1 MAMAKVKPKVGTEP
15 FTFPKPALEGLGF
28 NFSVVLFSFSI
39 PLKIS
44 VFCRDCRNL
53 VCPCGWGRHGF
64 PYEFQL
70 QTWPRSSE
78 PWEQGS
84 SGGWSC
90 SPPMEGLG
98 RKRLPTNLGS
108 PGLPTTLLA
117 GSSIP
122 HRLLA
127 LFPQSH
133 TWSHSVET
141 RWHYVCLVSLSPAP
155 CPSSSASLCNLWER
169 GHVSPTQ
176 EGDRGHAAGTPRPR
190 HDPRSVP
197 ASTFSALWAPT
208 TLLGSLPPLQCGL
221 L

>member
-1 MAMAKVKPKVGTEP
+1 MAMAKAKPKVGTEP
-15 FTFPKPALEGLGF
+15 FTFPKPVLEGLGF

-70 QTWPRSSE
+70 QTWRRSSE

-98 RKRLPTNLGS
+98 RKRLPTHLGS
-108 PGLPTTLLA
+108 PGLSTTLLA

-122 HRLLA
+122 HRLLT

-133 TWSHSVET
+133 TWSHCRNS
-141 RWHYVCLVSLSPAP
+141 VSL
-155 CPSSSASLCNLWER
+155 CVLCVLVPSTLSLVLHFPLQPV
-169 GHVSPTQ
+169 G
-176 EGDRGHAAGTPRPR
+176 ARPR
-190 HDPRSVP
+190 LP
-197 ASTFSALWAPT
+197 ST
-208 TLLGSLPPLQCGL
+208 GG
-221 L
+221 